1 MMRRSSRNHDTYLI
15 VRLKCDVARVTQ
27 QLARDRGRIAI
38 LPGIEGRNIIVVSL
52 NIIVVK

>member
-27 QLARDRGRIAI
+27 QLARDRGRIAV